1 MFIKDGIAYA
11 GDASPALKICGVRP
25 LADWKL
31 WVRFN
36 TGEAKIYDFKPIL
49 NYPAFKPLLD
59 EELFKQV
66 YIDYGIVVWNDGDID
81 IAPEE
86 LYKNGV
92 DSRKSA
98 QDIFSTEDKKLPP
111 SQLCCIGRQFCFVKL
126 QAGLLNTAEQE
137 A

>member
-36 TGEAKIYDFKPIL
+36 TGEAKIYDFKP
-49 NYPAFKPLLD
+49 LLD
-59 EELFKQV
+59 EELFEQV
-66 YIDYGIVVWNDGDID
+66 YIDYGIVVWSDGDID

-92 DSRKSA
+92 DLRKSA
-98 QDIFSTEDKKLPP
+98 
-111 SQLCCIGRQFCFVKL
+111 
-126 QAGLLNTAEQE
+126 
-137 A
+137 